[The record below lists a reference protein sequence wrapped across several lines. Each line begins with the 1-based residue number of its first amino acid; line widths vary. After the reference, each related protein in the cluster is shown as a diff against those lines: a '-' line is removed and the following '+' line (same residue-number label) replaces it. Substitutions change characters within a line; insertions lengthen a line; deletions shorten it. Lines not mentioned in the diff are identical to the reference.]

1 MNQVFANQ
9 QAAQNYYDMVG
20 GTLCS
25 APWQAYN
32 GLWYVTFYERSNW

>member
-1 MNQVFANQ
+1 MNISFETQ
-9 QAAQNYYDMVG
+9 QGAWDYARLWGNK
-20 GTLCS
+20 CS